1 MALFPGPPTFV
12 QCPNGKSGSLCKSSG
27 DKDDPTQGSSSTSTD
42 QVQNDGR
49 RMNQQELL
57 SDQVSTVIHSSV

>member
-1 MALFPGPPTFV
+1 MALFSGPPTFV

-27 DKDDPTQGSSSTSTD
+27 DKDDSTQGSSTSTD

-57 SDQVSTVIHSSV
+57 SDQVSTLYSDPF